1 MIHTIRS
8 EWIKLRTVRSNVTT
22 AIVAMVIPLAI
33 SLLSVTFMGENNIDS
48 GTLPGFIVGSGSVA
62 VLLIG
67 VIGVLCVTQEYSQG
81 TIRLTLAATPSR
93 QRVYL
98 AKAVVVATTGAVL
111 TGTIVLVGNV
121 VGSVIIGARDVP
133 ALDSN
138 PDAAPA
144 FLAMI
149 LMGAVV
155 ALLGMAIGALTR
167 NPPSA
172 ITILVLWPLL
182 VEGIVG
188 GLLSLAFE
196 DDIARWMP
204 FQSGLNSMFLE
215 LPEGG
220 FGRWGSLGY
229 FAAWVLLVMV
239 LAERSLKRRDA

>member
-1 MIHTIRS
+1 MIATIRS

-22 AIVAMVIPLAI
+22 AVVAVLIPLAI

-67 VIGVLCVTQEYSQG
+67 VLGVLCVTQEYSQG

-93 QRVYL
+93 PRVYL
-98 AKAVVVATTGAVL
+98 AKGVVVALLGAAL
-111 TGTIVLVGNV
+111 TGLVVLIGNV
-121 VGSVIIGARDVP
+121 VGSAIIDARDVP

-155 ALLGMAIGALTR
+155 AVLGMAIGALTR

-172 ITILVLWPLL
+172 ITTLVLWPLL

-188 GLLSLAFE
+188 GLLSLAF
-196 DDIARWMP
+196 DDDVARWMP

-215 LPEGG
+215 LPEDG

-229 FAAWVLLVMV
+229 FAAWVLFVSLI
-239 LAERSLKRRDA
+239 AERSLKRRDA

>member
-1 MIHTIRS
+1 MIATIRS

-67 VIGVLCVTQEYSQG
+67 VLGVLCVTQEYSQG

-93 QRVYL
+93 PRVYL
-98 AKAVVVATTGAVL
+98 AKGVVVAVLGAAL
-111 TGTIVLVGNV
+111 TGLVILIGTV
-121 VGSVIIGARDVP
+121 VGSAIIDARDVP
-133 ALDSN
+133 ELVSN

-172 ITILVLWPLL
+172 ITTLVLWPLL

-188 GLLSLAFE
+188 GLLSLAFV
-196 DDIARWMP
+196 DDVARWMP

-215 LPEGG
+215 LPEDG

-229 FAAWVLLVMV
+229 FAAWVLFVSLM
-239 LAERSLKRRDA
+239 AERSLKRRDA

>member
-1 MIHTIRS
+1 MIATIRS

-22 AIVAMVIPLAI
+22 AVVAVLIPLAI
-33 SLLSVTFMGENNIDS
+33 SLLSVTFMGENSIDS

-67 VIGVLCVTQEYSQG
+67 VIGVLCFTQEYSRG

-93 QRVYL
+93 PRVYL
-98 AKAVVVATTGAVL
+98 AKSVVVATTGAAL
-111 TGTIVLVGNV
+111 TGAIVLVGNV
-121 VGSVIIGARDVP
+121 VGSAIIGARDVP

-196 DDIARWMP
+196 DNIVRWMP
-204 FQSGLNSMFLE
+204 FQTGLNSMFLE
-215 LPEGG
+215 LPEDG

>member
-1 MIHTIRS
+1 MIATVRS

-22 AIVAMVIPLAI
+22 AVVAVLIPLAI

-93 QRVYL
+93 PRVYL
-98 AKAVVVATTGAVL
+98 AKAVVVATIGAAL
-111 TGTIVLVGNV
+111 TGVIVLVGNV
-121 VGSVIIGARDVP
+121 VGSAIIDARDVP

-196 DDIARWMP
+196 DNVARWMP

-215 LPEGG
+215 LPDDG

>member
-1 MIHTIRS
+1 MIATIRS

-22 AIVAMVIPLAI
+22 AVVAVLIPLAI

-67 VIGVLCVTQEYSQG
+67 VLGVLCVTQEYSQG

-93 QRVYL
+93 PRVYL
-98 AKAVVVATTGAVL
+98 AKGVVVALLGAALTSLVVL
-111 TGTIVLVGNV
+111 IGNV
-121 VGSVIIGARDVP
+121 VGSAIIDARDVP

-155 ALLGMAIGALTR
+155 AVLGMAIGALTR

-172 ITILVLWPLL
+172 ITTLVLWPLL

-188 GLLSLAFE
+188 GLLSLAF
-196 DDIARWMP
+196 DDDVARWMP

-215 LPEGG
+215 LPEDG

-229 FAAWVLLVMV
+229 FAAWVLFVSLI
-239 LAERSLKRRDA
+239 AERSLKRRDA

>member
-1 MIHTIRS
+1 MIATVRS

-22 AIVAMVIPLAI
+22 SVVAVLIPLAI

-93 QRVYL
+93 PRVYL
-98 AKAVVVATTGAVL
+98 AKAVVVATIGAALTGA
-111 TGTIVLVGNV
+111 IVLVGNV
-121 VGSVIIGARDVP
+121 VGSTIIDARDVP

-196 DDIARWMP
+196 DNVARWMP

-215 LPEGG
+215 LPDDG

>member
-1 MIHTIRS
+1 MIATIRS

-22 AIVAMVIPLAI
+22 AIVATVIPLAI

-62 VLLIG
+62 VLLLG

-81 TIRLTLAATPSR
+81 TIRLTLVATPSR
-93 QRVYL
+93 PRVYL
-98 AKAVVVATTGAVL
+98 AKAVVVATVGAALTGA
-111 TGTIVLVGNV
+111 IVLLGNV
-121 VGSVIIGARDVP
+121 VGLAIIDARDLP

-138 PDAAPA
+138 PDATPT

-149 LMGAVV
+149 LMGTVV
-155 ALLGMAIGALTR
+155 AMLGMAIGALTR
-167 NPPSA
+167 NPSSA

-188 GLLSLAFE
+188 GLISLAF
-196 DDIARWMP
+196 DDDVARWMP
-204 FQSGLNSMFLE
+204 FQSGLNSLFFE
-215 LPEGG
+215 LPEDG

-229 FAAWVLLVMV
+229 FAAWVLFVSLI
-239 LAERSLKRRDA
+239 AERSLKRRDA

>member
-93 QRVYL
+93 ARVYL

>member
-1 MIHTIRS
+1 MIATVRS

-22 AIVAMVIPLAI
+22 SVVAVLIPLAI

-67 VIGVLCVTQEYSQG
+67 VLGVLCVTQEYSQG

-93 QRVYL
+93 PRVYL
-98 AKAVVVATTGAVL
+98 AKAVVVATIGAGLTGA
-111 TGTIVLVGNV
+111 IVLLGNM
-121 VGSVIIGARDVP
+121 VGSAIIDARDVP

-172 ITILVLWPLL
+172 ITTLVLWPLL

-188 GLLSLAFE
+188 GLLSLAF
-196 DDIARWMP
+196 DDDVARWMP

-215 LPEGG
+215 LPEDG

-229 FAAWVLLVMV
+229 FAAWVLFVSLI
-239 LAERSLKRRDA
+239 AERSLKRRDA

>member
-1 MIHTIRS
+1 MIATIRS

-22 AIVAMVIPLAI
+22 AIVAVLIPLAI

-67 VIGVLCVTQEYSQG
+67 VLGVLCVTQEYSQG

-93 QRVYL
+93 PRVYL
-98 AKAVVVATTGAVL
+98 AKAVVVATIGAGLTGA
-111 TGTIVLVGNV
+111 IVLLGNM
-121 VGSVIIGARDVP
+121 VGSAIIDARDVP

-155 ALLGMAIGALTR
+155 AVLGMAIGALTR

-172 ITILVLWPLL
+172 ITTLVLWPLL

-188 GLLSLAFE
+188 GLLSLAF
-196 DDIARWMP
+196 DDDVARWMP

-215 LPEGG
+215 LPEDG

-229 FAAWVLLVMV
+229 FAAWVLFVSLI
-239 LAERSLKRRDA
+239 AERSLKRRDA

>member
-1 MIHTIRS
+1 MIATIRS

-22 AIVAMVIPLAI
+22 AVVAVLIPLAI

-93 QRVYL
+93 PRVYL
-98 AKAVVVATTGAVL
+98 AKAVVVALLGAAL
-111 TGTIVLVGNV
+111 TGLVVLIGNV
-121 VGSVIIGARDVP
+121 VGSAIIDARDVP

-138 PDAAPA
+138 PDAAPS

-155 ALLGMAIGALTR
+155 AVLGMAIGALTR

-172 ITILVLWPLL
+172 ITTLVLWPLL

-188 GLLSLAFE
+188 GLLSLAF
-196 DDIARWMP
+196 DDDVARWMP

-215 LPEGG
+215 LPEDG

-229 FAAWVLLVMV
+229 FAAWVLFVSLI
-239 LAERSLKRRDA
+239 AERSLKRRDA